1 MTEQRCECPSTNHG
15 HKPNE
20 CHKAA
25 TREDKRCDACREAE
39 AKEATD
45 DVRRL
50 AGAGRIF
57 FAYCKTCKEGEVP
70 LYELPDAEKVRFR
83 PPTARP
89 QHARSAG
96 HSTHIYHPKC
106 ILENKRGRAREAR
119 FRTALLP
126 CERLGP
132 LTWLTV
138 APVAINLLRNSCC

>member
-70 LYELPDAEKVRFR
+70 LYEVPDAEKVRFR

-89 QHARSAG
+89 SMPEVRDTAHI
-96 HSTHIYHPKC
+96 STIRNASWR
-106 ILENKRGRAREAR
+106 IREAAR
-119 FRTALLP
+119 VRLASALL
-126 CERLGP
+126 CFHASVL
-132 LTWLTV
+132 
-138 APVAINLLRNSCC
+138 AP